1 MQMVNATGA
10 EGIKVQDTVVFEH
23 KEYEV
28 TPTIANLCNCCTLK
42 VMLMLEPDEVVY
54 TTDSCCVHQKKRLP
68 YGDTG
73 RLLRV
78 FGCPTHTK
86 KFQIFSSYNNF
97 FVCKKCKITVQP
109 IFRGSENLRALY
121 FF

>member
-42 VMLMLEPDEVVY
+42 VMLMKTPNGHPLKVRQVAI
-54 TTDSCCVHQKKRLP
+54 
-68 YGDTG
+68 
-73 RLLRV
+73 
-78 FGCPTHTK
+78 
-86 KFQIFSSYNNF
+86 IFICSM
-97 FVCKKCKITVQP
+97 K
-109 IFRGSENLRALY
+109 
-121 FF
+121 